1 MPEFGYVVMK
11 QIQVLVTY
19 CGDFMSWLPLWVQ
32 LVLQTLTSRMKNFKT
47 RSQDT
52 DVTKNKHASQ
62 KNTIPDR
69 KRAASEP
76 LFREVPCLLVH

>member
-1 MPEFGYVVMK
+1 
-11 QIQVLVTY
+11 
-19 CGDFMSWLPLWVQ
+19 
-32 LVLQTLTSRMKNFKT
+32 MKNFKT
-47 RSQDT
+47 RSQDI

-69 KRAASEP
+69 KRAASET